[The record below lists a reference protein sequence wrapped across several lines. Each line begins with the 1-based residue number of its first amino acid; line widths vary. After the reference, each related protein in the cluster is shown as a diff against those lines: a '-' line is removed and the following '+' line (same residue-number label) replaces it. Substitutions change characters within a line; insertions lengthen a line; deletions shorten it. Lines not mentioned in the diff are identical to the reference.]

1 MKLLWLDITGL
12 TTQAITDASTIMRR
26 RKILTIDVIVGLM
39 KYIMIVLTYT
49 WSWKINQEKTI
60 IHDSTTTIIII
71 GAK

>member
-26 RKILTIDVIVGLM
+26 MLTIDVIVGLM
-39 KYIMIVLTYT
+39 KCIMIVLTYT

-60 IHDSTTTIIII
+60 IHDSTTIIII

>member
-26 RKILTIDVIVGLM
+26 MLTIDVIVGLM
-39 KYIMIVLTYT
+39 KCIMIVLTYT

-60 IHDSTTTIIII
+60 IHNSTTIIVI

>member
-1 MKLLWLDITGL
+1 MDITGL
-12 TTQAITDASTIMRR
+12 TTQAITDLSKIMRR
-26 RKILTIDVIVGLM
+26 RRMLTIDVIVGLM
-39 KYIMIVLTYT
+39 KCIMIVLTYT

>member
-1 MKLLWLDITGL
+1 MKLLWLDLTGL

-26 RKILTIDVIVGLM
+26 RRMLTIDVIVGLM
-39 KYIMIVLTYT
+39 KCIMIVLTYT

-60 IHDSTTTIIII
+60 IHDSNTIIII

>member
-12 TTQAITDASTIMRR
+12 TTQAITDLSKIMRR
-26 RKILTIDVIVGLM
+26 RRMLTIDVIVGLM
-39 KYIMIVLTYT
+39 KCIMIVLTYT

-60 IHDSTTTIIII
+60 IHDSTTIIII